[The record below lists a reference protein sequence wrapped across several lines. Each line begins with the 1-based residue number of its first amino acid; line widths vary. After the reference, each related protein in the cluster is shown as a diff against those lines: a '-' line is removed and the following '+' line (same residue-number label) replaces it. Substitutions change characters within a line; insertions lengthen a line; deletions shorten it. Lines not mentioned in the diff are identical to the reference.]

1 VNMRRKKWCRA
12 NSEHL
17 YSCHIREIDVYLL
30 FGWVIWFCTF
40 YVVQT
45 GIRSKLYTLIHEL

>member
-17 YSCHIREIDVYLL
+17 YSYLRGEIMYLL
-30 FGWVIWFCTF
+30 FGCVIWFYTF
-40 YVVQT
+40 YGVQT